1 VLKEESLS
9 LPSACLGK
17 WQRERQDEGGERE
30 RERDLLGK
38 RRGFGCFIAAC
49 GFKGGVK

>member
-30 RERDLLGK
+30 RERGGISWGREGGLG
-38 RRGFGCFIAAC
+38 
-49 GFKGGVK
+49 VL